1 MAAGASTVLLYGSV
15 ARGTQSPSSDIDL
28 VAVFD
33 DLDYSAR
40 WSRKVELTRL
50 ARLAAGRPV
59 EVRVTDW
66 PEWSHRSERLRTS
79 FERGVAGDAVVLCES
94 PNGSVNWAKEIG
106 MPTSDTGDAALSLD
120 HANDALRRIE
130 TALEPAPAERRALAD
145 GDADDYLSSVAVRL
159 RAVCAES
166 QTALET
172 ALKALVHVYGAEP
185 PGRVHHLDELVAKL
199 GGHRVQQAAQ
209 ELMVGLDLAEVTLW
223 CQRGTYPGD
232 FPDTALEALT
242 VHAHRLAAAACSVV
256 CLAAD
261 HLEDANPAAGRAV
274 AGTRRLAAA
283 IEHALDR
290 WDLTRTTPTVQMGI
304 PEPPQADQRTG
315 H

>member
-1 MAAGASTVLLYGSV
+1 MTAGASAVLLYGSL
-15 ARGTQSPSSDIDL
+15 ARGTQSPNSDIDL

-50 ARLAAGRPV
+50 ARQAAGRPV

-66 PEWSHRSERLRTS
+66 PEWTHRSERLRTS

-94 PNGSVNWAKEIG
+94 PNGSVNWEKEIG
-106 MPTSDTGDAALSLD
+106 MPTSDAGDAALSLD
-120 HANDALRRIE
+120 HASDALRRIE
-130 TALEPAPAERRALAD
+130 TALEPAPAERRALAH

-172 ALKALVHVYGAEP
+172 ALKALVHLYGAEP
-185 PGRVHHLDELVAKL
+185 PGRVHHLDELLAKL
-199 GGHRVQQAAQ
+199 RGHRVQQAAR

-223 CQRGTYPGD
+223 RQRGTYPGD
-232 FPDTALEALT
+232 FPGVALPALT
-242 VHAHRLAAAACSVV
+242 VHAHRLAAAAGSVA

-261 HLEDANPAAGRAV
+261 HLEDVNPASGRAV
-274 AGTRRLAAA
+274 AGTRRLTAA

-290 WDLTRTTPTVQMGI
+290 WDLTRTTPTAQMGI
-304 PEPPQADQRTG
+304 PEPPQADQPTG
-315 H
+315 R